1 MKGVFALI
9 ALVGASLA
17 TGRLPQAPP
26 RAAGPE
32 IVFESPV
39 DDGYASGPT
48 PVRIRLVPASAAVQ
62 SVTLSADGSQLCTI
76 ERPPFE
82 CPWDAGPKVSAHSVR
97 ASVLL
102 ADGRR
107 IVSVIKT
114 RSVAYTETVDVDV
127 VQVTATVTDGKGRF
141 IRGLARKD
149 FRVYE
154 DNAPQ
159 AITTFFSEDIP
170 LEIVVAMDV
179 SGSMKD
185 SMPTVKVAV
194 KKFLSALR
202 PADRVTVLTFN
213 DTVFT
218 LAKPSI
224 DLASRLKA
232 VDRMRAWGGTAL
244 YEVIVKAVEQLGR
257 QPGRRALVVFTDGE
271 DVSSRIPIEAVERRL
286 ETSDVVVYP
295 IGQGR
300 APKVPMLKELLER
313 LAGKS
318 GGRAFFEDLPNLD
331 DVFARLID
339 ELSNQYLLGYTRRDS
354 ARDSRWRKLRVEV
367 PGREVKIRAREG
379 YRVVEE

>member
-1 MKGVFALI
+1 MTKGI
-9 ALVGASLA
+9 ALAVAAVAMLSL
-17 TGRLPQAPP
+17 GHLPAVLGQA
-26 RAAGPE
+26 AVPE
-32 IVFESPV
+32 ILFESPV

-48 PVRIRLVPASAAVQ
+48 PVRVRLSPPNTVVR
-62 SVTLSADGSQLCTI
+62 SVTLSADGSVLCTV

-82 CPWDAGPKVSAHSVR
+82 CGWDAGPRISAHSIR
-97 ASVLL
+97 ASALL

-107 IVSVIKT
+107 ISRVIKT
-114 RSVAYTETVDVDV
+114 KGVAYTETVDVDV
-127 VQVTATVTDGKGRF
+127 VQVTATVTDGRGRF
-141 IRGLARKD
+141 IGGLTRGN

-154 DNAPQ
+154 DDVPQ
-159 AITTFFSEDIP
+159 AISTFFSQDIP

-179 SGSMKD
+179 SGSMKA
-185 SMPTVKVAV
+185 SMPTVKLAV

-213 DTVFT
+213 DNVFT
-218 LAKPSI
+218 LARPSV
-224 DLASRLKA
+224 DLAARLRA
-232 VDRMRAWGGTAL
+232 IDRMTAWGGTAL

-257 QPGRRALVVFTDGE
+257 QSGRRALVVFTDGE
-271 DVSSRIPIEAVERRL
+271 DVSSRIPIEVVERRL

-300 APKVPMLKELLER
+300 APTVPMLKSLLER
-313 LAGKS
+313 LAEKS
-318 GGRAFFEDLPNLD
+318 GGRAFFEDLPSLD

-339 ELSNQYLLGYTRRDS
+339 ELSNQYLLGYARRDA

-367 PGREVKIRAREG
+367 PGRDVKIRARQG